1 VAARRRAR
9 PDHETGDCTRCGN
22 AIDFTIAHTTRRR
35 TRCHSCAPPRTIR
48 PSVDVDTVLTDPTIT
63 ESARRVLR
71 LAVER
76 AQAAGCSPVTIAGLV
91 VGLSGLLT
99 PGVGDPDRHIVARS
113 DLVKMLRVA
122 ATAKLAAAVLSEHGI
137 LVEDSVPAIR
147 TWIDRKSAQFSP
159 GFAKP
164 VNEWLLELH
173 VGGDRARPR
182 STSTIYAYFGRV
194 QPHLLGW
201 SQRYG
206 HLREVTEADVRN
218 VLDGLAGHERAG
230 VFTSLRSLFGFARRR
245 RIVFTDPARRL
256 HVGQAP
262 KRSVLPMTAAEIA
275 AVKQAAV
282 TPAQRLVVGLVG
294 VYAARAAA
302 VRLLTLDDVDLVR
315 RRIRINDSTQ
325 QLPELPHRL
334 LVEWLT
340 HRQRLW
346 PHTPN
351 RHVLVSRATAA
362 GTEPVS
368 DHYLSWHLAMQHI
381 PLERL
386 RADRVLH
393 DALAVAADPLH
404 LAAAFNLSSQTAID
418 YAEIARNL
426 SERPIEHQAPTS

>member
-1 VAARRRAR
+1 ML
-9 PDHETGDCTRCGN
+9 H
-22 AIDFTIAHTTRRR
+22 H
-35 TRCHSCAPPRTIR
+35 
-48 PSVDVDTVLTDPTIT
+48 
-63 ESARRVLR
+63 
-71 LAVER
+71 AVER
-76 AQAAGCSPVTIAGLV
+76 AQAAGCSPATIAGLV
-91 VGLSGLLT
+91 VGLFGQLT
-99 PGVGDPDRHIVARS
+99 RPEGGDPERHNVRRS
-113 DLVKMLRVA
+113 DLTKVLRVA
-122 ATAKLAAAVLSEHGI
+122 ATAKLAAAVLHEHGM
-137 LVEDSVPAIR
+137 LVDDSVPAIR
-147 TWIDRKSAQFSP
+147 VWIDRKSAQLPP
-159 GFAKP
+159 GFAEP
-164 VNEWLLELH
+164 INEWLLELH

-201 SQRYG
+201 SQRYR
-206 HLREVTEADVRN
+206 HLREVTETDVRIA
-218 VLDGLAGHERAG
+218 LGGLAGHERAG

-256 HVGQAP
+256 HVGRAP

-275 AVKQAAV
+275 AVKHAAV

-294 VYAARAAA
+294 VYAARATAI
-302 VRLLTLDDVDLVR
+302 RLLTLDDVDLAR

-325 QLPELPHRL
+325 QLPDLPHRL

-340 HRQRLW
+340 HRRRLW

-351 RHVLVSRATAA
+351 RHVLVSRATAG

-393 DALAVAADPLH
+393 EALAVTADPLH
-404 LAAAFNLSSQTAID
+404 LASAFNLSTQTAID

-426 SERPIEHQAPTS
+426 SERPIEHQALGP